1 MGVVREEGEYFRAVD
16 GEGQAV
22 GVLAKHQVVGVRAAE
37 DAAEADALAGEE
49 GAVERVGVTV
59 GEAGKVPTGG
69 GLDERGRVG
78 EGVGLP
84 VRVGRVV
91 ARGERGGGGGGVG
104 GEAGELAAGSA
115 SHSIST

>member
-1 MGVVREEGEYFRAVD
+1 M
-16 GEGQAV
+16 
-22 GVLAKHQVVGVRAAE
+22 RAAE

-59 GEAGKVPTGG
+59 GEAGEVPTGG

-115 SHSIST
+115 SHSISA